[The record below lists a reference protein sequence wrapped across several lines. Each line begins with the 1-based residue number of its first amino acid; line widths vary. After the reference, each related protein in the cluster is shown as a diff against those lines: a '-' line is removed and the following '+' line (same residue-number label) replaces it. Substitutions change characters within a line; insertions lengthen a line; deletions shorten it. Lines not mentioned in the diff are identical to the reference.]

1 MGTRSIIAKQMGDT
15 WQGRY
20 AHWDGYPAH
29 MAGSIFHIVERD
41 GLQKAIKNL
50 IEENSYWSS
59 VNEFMPEDAPLDIG
73 YNDGRFR
80 NVPGYGCAG
89 TESQSPLDEWWGPN
103 EVTGSWIEWV
113 YILSDRGLTIL
124 DASRNNLFGF
134 FRWGEHV
141 DWYAL
146 QEQWY
151 SDEDDEA
158 RIS

>member
-29 MAGSIFHIVERD
+29 MAGSLFHIVNRD
-41 GLQKAIKNL
+41 GVQVAINNL
-50 IEENSYWSS
+50 IEENFYWSS
-59 VNEFMPEDAPLDIG
+59 INEFMTTEDELGVG
-73 YNDGRFR
+73 YTDGRFK

-89 TESQSPLDEWWGPN
+89 TNEQSSSDEWWGPE
-103 EVTGSWIEWV
+103 EVAGSWIEWV
-113 YILSDRGLTIL
+113 YIISDKGLMVI
-124 DASRNNLFGF
+124 DVIRDKPFGF
-134 FRWGEHV
+134 FRWGGHY

-151 SDEDDEA
+151 SSDEEMVA
-158 RIS
+158 Q